1 MPMPKSNGLPLLL
14 FVLLLHCPHFIPVSA
29 QVKCQVKITMQDTL
43 TGELLMGASV
53 YIPEFSEGNVSNAE
67 GVCVFHLPAG
77 RYSFSVAYLGFS
89 SKVEKI
95 RIEKDTAFVILL
107 HRTDLQIKEVVVG
120 VTRSNQD
127 AQSPQ
132 AGITTITSGEIKAL
146 PALLGEKDPVRALQ
160 YIPGVQTVT
169 DGDMGYYVRGGSPD
183 QNLIL
188 FDNAIVY
195 NPSHVLGFF
204 SVFNNDVVDNVKLI
218 KSGIP
223 AEYGNRLSS
232 VIDIHSADTIPDRYT
247 WSGSLGLIS
256 SKAKITGP
264 LIGQKCAFFLSMRL
278 SYIDKVVKPFI
289 MELSDN
295 MAGLYQ
301 HAAYSFY
308 DINAKIISQ
317 VSARDKVSF
326 SFYYGKDNFSMK
338 DERMNYD
345 NKLFWGNKFGVLNW
359 NHIFRNDWYAV
370 TTAYYTTYNFSFNA
384 SQQYNVIGVISGIE
398 DIGIKSRFV
407 KSKNQQRIRFGF
419 EYQKH
424 VFQPNNIN
432 AILNDNHLNTTANQ
446 RLFNHEASLFLATES
461 DITSRLRID
470 AGLRLTGFV
479 HMGPFDQY
487 IKNVFG
493 EIDDTIQYE
502 KNSPIKTYF
511 FPEPR
516 FSGRYLLDENSSLK
530 FSFLYNNQYIHMATA
545 SSVTFPADIW
555 LPSSIYLKPQKGF
568 QSTLGYFRDF
578 HEGSLSS
585 YADFYYKES
594 YNQIELLKG
603 ILNDFSD
610 NLFEQSIVFGKGRSF
625 GMELFLKKNT
635 GALTGWIGYSLSRH
649 TREFDAIEEGKIYP
663 ANYDRRHDAKLA
675 VMYKFNPKWSF
686 SALFIF
692 ASGKALTIPDEKYLI
707 DGHII
712 SHHSSVNSFRMPAYH
727 RLDISATRALKKKG
741 RFESEL
747 IFSVFN
753 LYNRPNPFYLYY
765 AVTGDVEHYSLSV
778 EARQICVFPILPSV
792 SWSFKF

>member
-1 MPMPKSNGLPLLL
+1 MPKSNGLPILL
-14 FVLLLHCPHFIPVSA
+14 FVFLLHCMSCISVTG
-29 QVKCQVKITMQDTL
+29 QVTCRVAITLQDTL
-43 TGELLMGASV
+43 TSEPLVGAAV
-53 YIPEFSEGNVSNAE
+53 YIPEISEGNVSNTK

-77 RYSFSVAYLGFS
+77 NYSFSISYLGFS
-89 SKVEKI
+89 PKMEKI
-95 RIEKDTAFVILL
+95 RIEKDTAIVIFL
-107 HRTDLQIKEVVVG
+107 RYSDLQLKEVVVG
-120 VTRSNQD
+120 ADRSHPEV
-127 AQSPQ
+127 QSVQ
-132 AGITTITSGEIKAL
+132 TGITTITSKEIKAL

-232 VIDIHSADTIPDRYT
+232 VIDIHSADTIPARYVF
-247 WSGSLGLIS
+247 SGSIGL
-256 SKAKITGP
+256 
-264 LIGQKCAFFLSMRL
+264 
-278 SYIDKVVKPFI
+278 DKVVKPFI
-289 MELSDN
+289 MNLSDN

-301 HAAYSFY
+301 NATYSFY
-308 DINAKIISQ
+308 DINAKVMSQ
-317 VSARDKVSF
+317 VSTRDKISF
-326 SFYYGKDNFSMK
+326 SFYHGKDNFSLK
-338 DERMNYD
+338 DEHMNYD
-345 NKLFWGNKFGVLNW
+345 NKLFWGNRFGILNW
-359 NHIFRNDWYAV
+359 NHIFREDWYAV
-370 TTAYYTTYNFSFNA
+370 TSAYYTIYNFTFDA
-384 SQQYNVIGVISGIE
+384 SQLHNIIGVISGIE
-398 DIGIKSRFV
+398 DIGLKSRFV
-407 KSKNQQRIRFGF
+407 KSKDQQRIRFGF
-419 EYQKH
+419 DYQKH
-424 VFQPNNIN
+424 IFRPNNIN
-432 AILNDNHLNTTANQ
+432 AIINDNHLNTTTNQ
-446 RLFNHEASLFLATES
+446 KIFNHEGSLFLATES

-470 AGLRLTGFV
+470 AGLRLTGFA
-479 HMGPFDQY
+479 HLGPFDQY
-487 IKNVFG
+487 NKNALG
-493 EIDDTIQYE
+493 EINDTVHYE
-502 KNSPIKTYF
+502 KNSWIKAYF
-511 FPEPR
+511 FLEPR
-516 FSGRYLLDENSSLK
+516 LSGRYLLDENSSLK
-530 FSFLYNNQYIHMATA
+530 FSFLFNNQYIHMATA
-545 SSVTFPADIW
+545 SSITFPADLW

-578 HEGSLSS
+578 HKESFST

-625 GMELFLKKNT
+625 GVELFLKKNA
-635 GALTGWIGYSLSRH
+635 GGLTGWIGYSLSRH
-649 TREFDAIEEGKIYP
+649 TRKFDDIEEGKVYP
-663 ANYDRRHDAKLA
+663 ANYDRRQDVKLA
-675 VMYKFNPKWSF
+675 LMYMVNPKWSV
-686 SALFIF
+686 SALFVF
-692 ASGKALTIPDEKYLI
+692 ASGNALTIPDEKYLI
-707 DGHII
+707 DGNIL

-727 RLDISATRALKKKG
+727 RLDISATRSLKKTG

-753 LYNRPNPFYLYY
+753 VYNRPNPFYLYY